1 MKLPDKF
8 IEKYRNL
15 LGQEADDFFATFD
28 QEAVSGFRVNPLKN
42 TQHVFEDPIP
52 NTPWGHYGKISGKSP
67 EHVSGLVYS
76 QEPAAQMVAQ
86 VAATSEHMRV
96 LDLAAAPGGKSTH
109 LLSYMN
115 NTGVLVSNEISNKRS
130 KILVENVERFGA
142 KNVVVTN
149 ESSDR
154 LAKVFKEYFDLI
166 VFDGPCSGEGMFRKE
181 HRATQY

>member
-96 LDLAAAPGGKSTH
+96 LDLAF
-109 LLSYMN
+109 
-115 NTGVLVSNEISNKRS
+115 RS
-130 KILVENVERFGA
+130 
-142 KNVVVTN
+142 
-149 ESSDR
+149 
-154 LAKVFKEYFDLI
+154 
-166 VFDGPCSGEGMFRKE
+166 
-181 HRATQY
+181 